1 MLKPIDNILF
11 ATDLT
16 PGCQKAYEFAVAMAI
31 RNKSALYILYIIQ
44 DMPESVEG
52 RLKTLLGRH
61 QWQELMN
68 TKKEDIRQSMTGKR
82 TSSSVL
88 SDIQDFCDKIGMDGD
103 ACSFHTR
110 EIIISAG
117 GIADTIATNVEEHKC
132 DIVIMGAH
140 EGIISGNSIGD
151 NIKSV
156 LKNSPVPVTLVPA
169 AGK

>member
-1 MLKPIDNILF
+1 MLNPIDNILF

-31 RNKSALYILYIIQ
+31 RNKAALYILYIIQ

-61 QWQELMN
+61 QWQDLMK
-68 TKKEDIRQSMTGKR
+68 TKREEIQQSLTGKR
-82 TSSSVL
+82 LSSQVL
-88 SDIQDFCDKIGMDGD
+88 KDIQDFCEKIGMDGA
-103 ACSFHTR
+103 ACAFHSR
-110 EIIISAG
+110 EVIISAG
-117 GIADTIATNVEEHKC
+117 DIADTVVKNVKENNC

-140 EGIISGNSIGD
+140 KGVISGNSIGD

-156 LKNSPVPVTLVPA
+156 LKRSPVPVTVVPA
-169 AGK
+169 AGD